1 MEGVILFIVGIIVF
15 VIGLA
20 VSIALHEVGHLVP
33 AKLFNVRV
41 PQYMIGFGPTLL
53 SKRIGET
60 EYGLKALPLG
70 GYVSMIGMFPPKH
83 RGEAPREGGTG
94 FVSSLIEDARSAS
107 VEQIGHDE
115 HHRAFYR
122 LATWKRLI
130 VMLGGPAMNI
140 VLALIA
146 FLIVCSGF
154 GIFQSTT
161 TVESIYSCVVSQAEQ
176 QEQQDAGEEPTCDT
190 VSPAAEAGLEPGDRV
205 LAVDGEPIGDWNRL
219 SEIIRENPGVPLD
232 FTIVRGG
239 AETELTVTPTPN
251 TMYVLDP
258 FSGQRLENPDG
269 SYQTQ
274 EVGYVGFTPTSER
287 QQQPPTYAVE
297 LTGYNIERVVQVV
310 LTMPQRVVDMWN
322 AGFGGAERDPEG
334 PMSVVG
340 VGRVTGEI
348 TAQTSIPVLDRVASI
363 VMLIGSL
370 NIALAVMNLVPLPP
384 LDGGHVA
391 AALVDGIRRGVARLL
406 RRPDPGYFDTAKLV
420 PVTMVVSGVL
430 IVLMALFV
438 YVDIVNPIVLFE

>member
-1 MEGVILFIVGIIVF
+1 MESVILFIIGIVVF
-15 VIGLA
+15 LVGLA

-33 AKLFNVRV
+33 AKLFKVRV
-41 PQYMIGFGPTLL
+41 PQYMIGFGPTVF
-53 SKRIGET
+53 SRRIGET
-60 EYGLKALPLG
+60 EYGFKAIPLG
-70 GYVSMIGMFPPKH
+70 GYISMIGMFPPKH

-94 FVSSLIEDARSAS
+94 YLSTMIEEARHEALSQ
-107 VEQIGHDE
+107 VDVDE

-122 LATWKRLI
+122 LAMWKRLI
-130 VMLGGPAMNI
+130 IMLGGPAMNI
-140 VLALIA
+140 VLALLA

-161 TVESIYSCVVSQAEQ
+161 TVDAIYSCVVSQADQ
-176 QEQQDAGEEPTCDT
+176 QEQEATGAEPACDT
-190 VSPAAEAGLEPGDRV
+190 PSPAAEAGLQPGDTV
-205 LAVDGEPIGDWNRL
+205 LSINGENIATWDRL
-219 SEIIRENPGVPLD
+219 SEIIQANPGIPLAFVVD
-232 FTIVRGG
+232 RQG
-239 AETELTVTPTPN
+239 AETELTITPTPN
-251 TMYVLDP
+251 TMYVLDQ
-258 FSGQRLENPDG
+258 FSGQRIENPDG

-274 EVGYVGFTPTSER
+274 EVGYVGFTPTSAR
-287 QQQPPTYAVE
+287 QQQSPAYAVE

-310 LTMPQRVVDMWN
+310 ITMPQRVVDMWN

-348 TAQTSIPVLDRVASI
+348 AAQTSIPVMDRVSSI

-391 AALVDGIRRGVARLL
+391 AAIIDGARRSLAKLF

-420 PVTMVVSGVL
+420 PVTMVVSAVL

-438 YVDIVNPIVLFE
+438 YVDIVNPVTLFE